1 MGKMPITILAGTL
14 FVVAALVL
22 YTIGAIGSFRKKG
35 ASKRDLLLLW
45 LGFGF
50 DVLGTAVMAV
60 QPTASVTAKLAT
72 NASAYIF
79 HIALG
84 ATTVVLENGLS
95 TYLAL
100 LGMLGMLVVIVLTAR
115 AAAAKDDRTALT
127 MSRVIFAPWV
137 IWVVSFVMMLIEKTP
152 KRG

>member
-45 LGFGF
+45 LGFAF
-50 DVLGTAVMAV
+50 DVLGTLVMAF
-60 QPTASVTAKLAT
+60 QATSAITAKLAT
-72 NASAYIF
+72 DASAYLVN
-79 HIALG
+79 LG
-84 ATTVVLENGLS
+84 FGETTVVLENGLS

-100 LGMLGMLVVIVLTAR
+100 LGMFGMLVVIIIAAR
-115 AAAAKDDRTALT
+115 AAKAKDEKTALT

-137 IWVVSFVMMLIEKTP
+137 IWVVSFVMMSIEKMP
-152 KRG
+152 KKG

>member
-22 YTIGAIGSFRKKG
+22 YTIGAIRSFRKKG

-50 DVLGTAVMAV
+50 DVLGTLVMAV
-60 QPTASVTAKLAT
+60 QATTAVSAKLAT
-72 NASAYIF
+72 DASAYLVAIGF
-79 HIALG
+79 G
-84 ATTVVLENGLS
+84 DTTIVLENGLS

-100 LGMLGMLVVIVLTAR
+100 LGMLGMLVVIILAAR
-115 AAAAKDDRTALT
+115 AARAKDDKTALT

-137 IWVVSFVMMLIEKTP
+137 IWVVSFVMMTIEKMP
-152 KRG
+152 KKG

>member
-22 YTIGAIGSFRKKG
+22 YTIGAIGAFRKKG

-60 QPTASVTAKLAT
+60 QATATVSAKLAT
-72 NASAYIF
+72 DASAYMLN
-79 HIALG
+79 LG
-84 ATTVVLENGLS
+84 FGDTTVVLENGLS

-100 LGMLGMLVVIVLTAR
+100 LGMLGMLVVIVLVAR
-115 AAAAKDDRTALT
+115 AASAKDEKSALT
-127 MSRVIFAPWV
+127 MSRVIFAPWL
-137 IWVVSFVMMLIEKTP
+137 IWVVSFVMMSIEKMP
-152 KRG
+152 KKG

>member
-1 MGKMPITILAGTL
+1 MPITILAGTL

-22 YTIGAIGSFRKKG
+22 YTIGAIGAFRKKG
-35 ASKRDLLLLW
+35 ASKRDLMLLW

-60 QPTASVTAKLAT
+60 QTTAAVTAKLVT

-79 HIALG
+79 TLPLG
-84 ATTVVLENGLS
+84 GTTVVLENGVS

-100 LGMLGMLVVIVLTAR
+100 LGMLGMLVVIILTAR
-115 AAAAKDDRTALT
+115 AAASKDDKTART

-137 IWVVSFVMMLIEKTP
+137 IWVVSFVMMTVEKMP
-152 KRG
+152 KR